1 MENKLNE
8 TWPVIDGL
16 ADTILTNIDGCLVEI
31 GVGLGSTPLF
41 AEYSK
46 RYNRTCHS
54 CDNKYA
60 RIEWFKKQEY
70 AHDGMIFF
78 KGNSNQFMDQFD
90 DTPALVL
97 IDGNHM
103 AGVVRQE
110 AHFFIEKLAIG
121 GVIFM
126 HDTMPPEGGYERKL
140 KQKNKEMDTYKVR
153 QELEKLPYIEVF
165 TWPYSSGGC
174 GLTMVLKKDME
185 RKFYRL

>member
-1 MENKLNE
+1 
-8 TWPVIDGL
+8 
-16 ADTILTNIDGCLVEI
+16 
-31 GVGLGSTPLF
+31 
-41 AEYSK
+41 
-46 RYNRTCHS
+46 
-54 CDNKYA
+54 
-60 RIEWFKKQEY
+60 
-70 AHDGMIFF
+70 
-78 KGNSNQFMDQFD
+78 MDQFD

-110 AHFFIEKLAIG
+110 AHFFIERLATG